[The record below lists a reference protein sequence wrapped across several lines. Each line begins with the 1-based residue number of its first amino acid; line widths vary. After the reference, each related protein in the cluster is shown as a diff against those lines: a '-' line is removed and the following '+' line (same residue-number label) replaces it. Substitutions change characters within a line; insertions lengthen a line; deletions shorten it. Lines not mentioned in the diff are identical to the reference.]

1 MIDIRRLVSRQAL
14 WCILPAPTDRLF
26 ARYREHS
33 FVRMVLGS
41 WPLLIMVLVLAG
53 LSGPQLLGADIV
65 GRDALY
71 WWRGLA
77 LLGVIFSAGILLLHF
92 QTCQRHY
99 QIVIVVTGCLS
110 LAVILLGTLVMESE
124 RLMRAISYGSMLTVT
139 IQVLALK
146 LSLRMAALAS
156 GSGILLAVGITKVMG
171 VSPDWDLFIWHSG
184 GSLIVN
190 LVIAAVQERQ
200 ERISFLRGLL
210 LEYESAERERLNTIL
225 ERHASEDQLT
235 GLPNRRVLND
245 VLLREWER
253 ASRSR
258 KSMAVLFMDVDY
270 FKRYNDSLGHLAGD
284 DCLAALAR
292 AMQSA
297 LLRPTDLVAR
307 YGGEEFVMLLPETDA
322 DGAMGVARRVLNAI
336 DACAIPHPASAAAPH
351 VTISI
356 GVAVMVPE
364 GKRPQIL
371 IDAAD
376 AALYEAKG
384 RGRHQ
389 IVLAP

>member
-1 MIDIRRLVSRQAL
+1 
-14 WCILPAPTDRLF
+14 
-26 ARYREHS
+26 
-33 FVRMVLGS
+33 
-41 WPLLIMVLVLAG
+41 
-53 LSGPQLLGADIV
+53 
-65 GRDALY
+65 
-71 WWRGLA
+71 
-77 LLGVIFSAGILLLHF
+77 
-92 QTCQRHY
+92 
-99 QIVIVVTGCLS
+99 
-110 LAVILLGTLVMESE
+110 
-124 RLMRAISYGSMLTVT
+124 
-139 IQVLALK
+139 
-146 LSLRMAALAS
+146 
-156 GSGILLAVGITKVMG
+156 
-171 VSPDWDLFIWHSG
+171 
-184 GSLIVN
+184 LIVN

-322 DGAMGVARRVLNAI
+322 DGAMGVARRVLNAV
-336 DACAIPHPASAAAPH
+336 DACAIPHPASAVAPH

-376 AALYEAKG
+376 AALYDAKG

>member
-41 WPLLIMVLVLAG
+41 WPLLIMALVLAG

-77 LLGVIFSAGILLLHF
+77 LLGVILSAGIMLLHF
-92 QTCQRHY
+92 RTCQRHY

>member
-41 WPLLIMVLVLAG
+41 WPLLIMALVLAG

-77 LLGVIFSAGILLLHF
+77 LLGVILSAGIMLLHF
-92 QTCQRHY
+92 RTCQRHY

-124 RLMRAISYGSMLTVT
+124 RLMRAISYGSVLTVT

-156 GSGILLAVGITKVMG
+156 GSGILLAFGITKAMD

>member
-41 WPLLIMVLVLAG
+41 WPLLIMALVLAG

-77 LLGVIFSAGILLLHF
+77 LLGVILSAGIMLLHF
-92 QTCQRHY
+92 RTCQRHY

-124 RLMRAISYGSMLTVT
+124 RLMRAISYGSVLTVT

-156 GSGILLAVGITKVMG
+156 GSGILLAVGITKAMG

-336 DACAIPHPASAAAPH
+336 DACAIPHPASAVAPH

-364 GKRPQIL
+364 GKRPQNQ

>member
-1 MIDIRRLVSRQAL
+1 MTDIRRLVSRQAL

-41 WPLLIMVLVLAG
+41 WPLLIMALVLAG

-77 LLGVIFSAGILLLHF
+77 LLGVILSAGIMLLHF
-92 QTCQRHY
+92 RTCQRHY

>member
-1 MIDIRRLVSRQAL
+1 MTDIRRLVSRQAL
-14 WCILPAPTDRLF
+14 WCILPTPTDKLF

>member
-41 WPLLIMVLVLAG
+41 WPLLIMALVLAG

-77 LLGVIFSAGILLLHF
+77 LLGVILSAGIMLLHF
-92 QTCQRHY
+92 RTCQRHY

-124 RLMRAISYGSMLTVT
+124 RLMRAISYGSVLTVT

-156 GSGILLAVGITKVMG
+156 GSGILLAFGITKAMD

-322 DGAMGVARRVLNAI
+322 DGAMGVARRVLNAV
-336 DACAIPHPASAAAPH
+336 DACAIPHPASAVAPH

-376 AALYEAKG
+376 AALYDAKG

>member
-41 WPLLIMVLVLAG
+41 WPLLIMALVLAG

-77 LLGVIFSAGILLLHF
+77 LLGVILSAGIMLLHF
-92 QTCQRHY
+92 RTCQRHY

-124 RLMRAISYGSMLTVT
+124 RLMRAISYGSVLTVT

-156 GSGILLAVGITKVMG
+156 GSGILLAFGITKAMD

-322 DGAMGVARRVLNAI
+322 DGAMGVARRVLNAV
-336 DACAIPHPASAAAPH
+336 DACAIPHPASAVAPH